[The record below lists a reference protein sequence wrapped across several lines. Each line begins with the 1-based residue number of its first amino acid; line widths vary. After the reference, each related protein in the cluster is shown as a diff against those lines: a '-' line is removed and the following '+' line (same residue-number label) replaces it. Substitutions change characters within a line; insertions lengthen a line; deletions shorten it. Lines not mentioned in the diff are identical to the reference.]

1 MALPF
6 LKSDRTDKAVADEIK
21 DLVRRF
27 GLHSDWQ
34 IAGERCC
41 TMDELDAA
49 AMHEVEQRRKHNS
62 TSMIVTTGQHACA
75 AGVFLPPPPTAT
87 Q

>member
-6 LKSDRTDKAVADEIK
+6 LASDRTDKMVADEIK

-27 GLHSDWQ
+27 GLHSDWEIYGQ
-34 IAGERCC
+34 RCC

-62 TSMIVTTGQHACA
+62 TGMIVTTGQSACS
-75 AGVFLPPPPTAT
+75 AGVFLPPAPPAND
-87 Q
+87 